1 MMRVRICYIF
11 QHSRV
16 GYNSSK
22 KRIISLWEK
31 MLGKLPFVA
40 SQETNI
46 LYSTPVLLPGN
57 QCAASESEQK
67 VGKSHDIR
75 WFALSKLAR
84 KLLLII
90 QMGKIA
96 YDFPRP
102 PLSSKQNEE
111 QELDPFFPLRL
122 ALDRVNWVSS
132 QMPYSQRLRFLR
144 ELRHTLIYQINVPVR
159 MAFFRFILYYLTTP
173 SFSRKTPPK
182 IL

>member
-16 GYNSSK
+16 GYNSSSK

-144 ELRHTLIYQINVPVR
+144 ELRRSCSGIY
-159 MAFFRFILYYLTTP
+159 
-173 SFSRKTPPK
+173 
-182 IL
+182 